1 MTTAQKIIKYLA
13 IAFAIFLIITI
24 ISTILT
30 ATVALSGILGLKKA
44 IENSNNAEIV
54 TTSFENTEIHTLNI
68 DIAATNLTIKQGE
81 ILKIETDNS
90 NIDCKQSNEELKINE
105 KDYKWFSY
113 NNVEKELIL
122 YIPEDLEFA
131 RVKINAGAGKINLD
145 ELNTQKL
152 IFELG
157 AGECEI
163 QNLNVSKECKIEGGA
178 GKVTISSGVINDLD
192 FDMGIGEANITA
204 HLTGESEINAG
215 IGELNIE
222 LQGEKDS
229 YKIKADKGIGA
240 IKIDGNPISNGEV
253 YGDGENEIDIDGGIG
268 SINIYCKQ

>member
-24 ISTILT
+24 ISAILS
-30 ATVALSGILGLKKA
+30 ATVALSGILGLKKT
-44 IENSNNAEIV
+44 IENSNNTEMV
-54 TTSFENTEIHTLNI
+54 TTTFENAEIHTLNI

-90 NIDCKQSNEELKINE
+90 NIDCKQSNKELKIKE

-122 YIPEDLEFA
+122 YVPEDLEFEK
-131 RVKINAGAGKINLD
+131 VKINVG
-145 ELNTQKL
+145 
-152 IFELG
+152 
-157 AGECEI
+157 
-163 QNLNVSKECKIEGGA
+163 V
-178 GKVTISSGVINDLD
+178 GKVTVSSGRINDLD
-192 FDMGIGEANITA
+192 FDMGVGEANITA
-204 HLTGESEINAG
+204 DLTGESEINAG
-215 IGELNIE
+215 VGELNIK
-222 LQGEKDS
+222 LQGENDS

-240 IKIDGNPISNGEV
+240 IKIDGKQISNGEI

-268 SINIYCKQ
+268 NINIYYK

>member
-30 ATVALSGILGLKKA
+30 AIVALSGILGIRRA
-44 IENSNNAEIV
+44 VQNSNTEMV
-54 TTSFENTEIHTLNI
+54 TTSFESAEIHTLNI

-90 NIDCKQSNEELKINE
+90 NIDCKQNNEELKINE

-113 NNVEKELIL
+113 NNVEKQLIL
-122 YIPEDLEFA
+122 YIPEDLEFEK
-131 RVKINAGAGKINLD
+131 VKINVG
-145 ELNTQKL
+145 
-152 IFELG
+152 
-157 AGECEI
+157 
-163 QNLNVSKECKIEGGA
+163 V
-178 GKVTISSGVINDLD
+178 GKVTISSGTINDLD

-204 HLTGESEINAG
+204 NLVGKNEINAG
-215 IGELNIE
+215 VGELNIK

-229 YKIKADKGIGA
+229 YKVKADKGIGS
-240 IKIDGNPISNGEV
+240 IKIDGKEISNGEV
-253 YGDGENEIDIDGGIG
+253 YGDGENQIDIDGGIG
-268 SINIYCKQ
+268 SINIKFEM

>member
-30 ATVALSGILGLKKA
+30 VTVALSGILGLKKA
-44 IENSNNAEIV
+44 IESLDNTEIV
-54 TTSFENTEIHTLNI
+54 TTSFENAEINTLYI

-105 KDYKWFSY
+105 KHYKWFTY
-113 NNVEKELIL
+113 NNIEKELIL
-122 YIPEDLEFA
+122 YIPEDLQFE
-131 RVKINAGAGKINLD
+131 RVKINAGAGKINLEQLD
-145 ELNTQKL
+145 TQRL
-152 IFELG
+152 TFQLG

-178 GKVTISSGVINDLD
+178 GKVTISSGTIKDLD
-192 FDMGIGEANITA
+192 FDMGVGEANITA
-204 HLTGESEINAG
+204 DLTGESEINAG
-215 IGELNIE
+215 VGELNIE

-240 IKIDGNPISNGEV
+240 IKIDGKQISNGEI

>member
-24 ISTILT
+24 ISAILT

-44 IENSNNAEIV
+44 IENSNNAEMV
-54 TTSFENTEIHTLNI
+54 TTTFENAEIHTLNI
-68 DIAATNLTIKQGE
+68 DIAATNLMIKQGE

-90 NIDCKQSNEELKINE
+90 NIDCKQSNKELKIKE

-122 YIPEDLEFA
+122 YVPEDLEFEK
-131 RVKINAGAGKINLD
+131 VKINVG
-145 ELNTQKL
+145 
-152 IFELG
+152 
-157 AGECEI
+157 
-163 QNLNVSKECKIEGGA
+163 V
-178 GKVTISSGVINDLD
+178 GKVTISSRTINDLD
-192 FDMGIGEANITA
+192 FDMGVGEANITA
-204 HLTGESEINAG
+204 DLTGESEINAG
-215 IGELNIE
+215 VGELNIK

-240 IKIDGNPISNGEV
+240 IKIDGKQISNGEI

-268 SINIYCKQ
+268 SINIYYK

>member
-30 ATVALSGILGLKKA
+30 ATVALSGILGIKKHT
-44 IENSNNAEIV
+44 ENLNNAEMV
-54 TTSFENTEIHTLNI
+54 TTSFENTKIHTLNI

-105 KDYKWFSY
+105 KHYKWFSY

-122 YIPEDLEFA
+122 YVPEDLEFEK
-131 RVKINAGAGKINLD
+131 VKINAGAGKINLD
-145 ELNTQKL
+145 ELTTRKL
-152 IFELG
+152 MFELG

-163 QNLNVSKECKIEGGA
+163 QNLNVSKECEIEGGA
-178 GKVTISSGVINDLD
+178 GKITILSGTINDLD

-204 HLTGESEINAG
+204 DLVGTNEINAG
-215 IGELNIE
+215 VGELNIK

-229 YKIKADKGIGA
+229 YKIKTDKGIGA
-240 IKIDGNPISNGEV
+240 IKIDSKEISNGEV
-253 YGDGENEIDIDGGIG
+253 YGDGENYIDIDGGIG
-268 SINIYCKQ
+268 SINIYYK